1 MNEPMQR
8 EMLNDNQLQQHPN
21 GLLPNVARKVEI
33 VQSEERKKYFGGYK
47 NKLTGAIYEHAATQT
62 PRVTMGEPMKDYSH
76 LRTRDTQTYELQTRS
91 QQTTR
96 ESGTQMSRPDL
107 YVDERRDVVVAVKP
121 YMSSYRV
128 HAVRTKS
135 VLLIQRYWRGYL
147 ARRKAWAMR
156 RLIAEQQEEQMRQAA
171 LLEQHAQ
178 KERELK
184 LQRRLNPR
192 TTNDFTEMY
201 DELDS
206 WRRMETQKT
215 KVEAADPLSRT
226 QGFVDILQKETR
238 VLHTIDKLKAEATR
252 KLAQTK
258 TETMLRKMAES
269 NKWELSHGT
278 AASVDTPEICRA
290 RELANMY
297 HELTKSSH
305 SIDERLELLLNVK
318 WTVQE
323 HDCTL
328 TRDLVDLIDREADLL
343 NRGRRY
349 VFLTNFGLV
358 SLSSALQRL
367 CTHCGV
373 LFAAWRV

>member
-1 MNEPMQR
+1 M
-8 EMLNDNQLQQHPN
+8 
-21 GLLPNVARKVEI
+21 
-33 VQSEERKKYFGGYK
+33 
-47 NKLTGAIYEHAATQT
+47 
-62 PRVTMGEPMKDYSH
+62 
-76 LRTRDTQTYELQTRS
+76 
-91 QQTTR
+91 
-96 ESGTQMSRPDL
+96 
-107 YVDERRDVVVAVKP
+107 
-121 YMSSYRV
+121 
-128 HAVRTKS
+128 
-135 VLLIQRYWRGYL
+135 
-147 ARRKAWAMR
+147 
-156 RLIAEQQEEQMRQAA
+156 AEQQEERMQQAA

-192 TTNDFTEMY
+192 TTKDFTEMY

-206 WRRMETQKT
+206 WRRTETQKT
-215 KVEAADPLSRT
+215 KAEAEDPLSRT

-238 VLHTIDKLKAEATR
+238 VLHTIDKLKAEAS
-252 KLAQTK
+252 KKMAQTK

-278 AASVDTPEICRA
+278 VASVDTPEIYRA

-297 HELTKSSH
+297 HELTKSSP
-305 SIDERLELLLNVK
+305 SIDERLELLLSVK

-349 VFLTNFGLV
+349 VFLPSCLLRHATTECF
-358 SLSSALQRL
+358 SLSQRDEFGGL
-367 CTHCGV
+367 AEADQQPLLAVC
-373 LFAAWRV
+373 AEPRV